1 MLTSPS
7 SSVSTDSAT
16 WSWRGF
22 NIAYQT
28 QGTEGSAI
36 VLVHG
41 FGASFYHWRKN
52 LPELA
57 QVGRVYAIDL
67 IGFGKSAK
75 PKPLEEVDYTFETWG
90 DQIADFCREVVGEPA
105 HLVGNSIGSVV
116 IMQTAVSHPEWVRSL
131 CFVGCSLRLLH
142 DKLREGQPW
151 FKRIGTP
158 IVQSLLKQ
166 EWVGNLFFK
175 QLATPNT
182 VRKVLLQAYGRKE
195 AVTDELVNLLLGAA
209 SDRGATAVFVAF
221 TGYSQ
226 GPLPQDLLPHLPCP
240 AIFLWGA
247 KDPWEPIGL
256 GQKLADYPQVKK
268 FIPLEGIGHCPQ
280 DEAPEVVNPIV
291 IDWVRLESDRTAQ
304 TGSNTI

>member
-1 MLTSPS
+1 MLTSPTQ
-7 SSVSTDSAT
+7 SVSTDSNV
-16 WSWRGF
+16 WMWKGF
-22 NIAYQT
+22 AIAYQT
-28 QGTEGSAI
+28 QGTEGPAI

-52 LPELA
+52 IPELA
-57 QVGRVYAIDL
+57 NIGRVYAIDL

-75 PKPLEEVDYTFETWG
+75 PKPQEEIEYTFETWG

-105 HLVGNSIGSVV
+105 HIVGNSIGSVV
-116 IMQTAVSHPEWVRSL
+116 AMQTAVSHPEWVRSL

-142 DKLREGQPW
+142 DRLRADQPW
-151 FKRIGTP
+151 IKRIGTP

-166 EWVGNLFFK
+166 EWVGNLFFN
-175 QLATPNT
+175 QLATPKT
-182 VRKVLLQAYGRKE
+182 VKKVLLQAYGRKE

-209 SDRGATAVFVAF
+209 SDQGATEVFVAF

-226 GPLPQDLLPHLPCP
+226 GPLPQDLLPNLPCP

-247 KDPWEPIGL
+247 KDPWEPIAL
-256 GQKLADYPQVKK
+256 GQKFADYPQVKK

-280 DEAPEVVNPIV
+280 DEAPEIVDPIL
-291 IDWVRLESDRTAQ
+291 IDWIRSVDS
-304 TGSNTI
+304 SSV